1 MAAFPKGT
9 KVSAITQRGRKVT
22 GIVKAMRKGARGDFV
37 EIENEKDLTVVCV
50 RPSTIKT
57 R

>member
-9 KVSAITQRGRKVT
+9 KVSAFTQRGRKVF
-22 GIVKAMRKGARGDFV
+22 GVVKATRTGARGDFV

-50 RPSTIKT
+50 RPSTIKK